1 MSITIDQFKEIEMR
15 VGLVVEA
22 SEVEGSTK
30 LIKLIV
36 DFGPDD
42 KKTIFTG
49 VRPFGYTPDYF
60 LNKKWLFV
68 TNLEPKVMPY
78 FASGGATKGEREESQ
93 GMILAVDG
101 ADGKPVFVVAESEV
115 EVGSR
120 VR

>member
-1 MSITIDQFKEIEMR
+1 MW

-68 TNLEPKVMPY
+68 TNLEPRKMM
-78 FASGGATKGEREESQ
+78 GEKSQ
-93 GMILAVDG
+93 EMILAVDG